1 MDDLQYGSPG
11 VGTTKTY
18 CTVYILTPVVVTS
31 KVNDH
36 LRPQSRSLD
45 GPSFLV
51 ANQPGGGNVVV
62 GNGLAESLMH
72 SIGICLKLCMYLE
85 YEYVVFS
92 SRTAD

>member
-1 MDDLQYGSPG
+1 MIYTMVHLVLEQLKP
-11 VGTTKTY
+11 
-18 CTVYILTPVVVTS
+18 TVLYILTPVVVTS

-72 SIGICLKLCMYLE
+72 SIGI
-85 YEYVVFS
+85 FF
-92 SRTAD
+92 

>member
-1 MDDLQYGSPG
+1 MIYNMVHLVLEQLKP
-11 VGTTKTY
+11 
-18 CTVYILTPVVVTS
+18 TVYILTPVVVTS

-62 GNGLAESLMH
+62 GNGLAESL
-72 SIGICLKLCMYLE
+72 L
-85 YEYVVFS
+85 
-92 SRTAD
+92 